1 MPPRRARGLPSGIPA
16 PRSVR
21 RTPRPS
27 AVSAVAN
34 PRIWNRRL
42 HRWGALVV
50 AVPFLLVICTGLL
63 LQLKKQIPWVQP
75 PEQRGATAAPAL
87 TLPEVLARAAAV
99 PEAGI
104 RGWDDVDRLDVRPG
118 KGLIKVVTKS
128 RWEVQLDAQTGA
140 VLQTAYRRS
149 DLIEQLHDG
158 SWFHASAK
166 LLIFLPVAVL
176 VLGLWVTGMYLY
188 LLPYRAR
195 RAARAARAQAVAPAA

>member
-1 MPPRRARGLPSGIPA
+1 
-16 PRSVR
+16 
-21 RTPRPS
+21 
-27 AVSAVAN
+27 VAN

-42 HRWGALVV
+42 HRWGALAV
-50 AVPFLLVICTGLL
+50 AVPFLVVICTGLL
-63 LQLKKQIPWVQP
+63 LQLKKQLPWVQP
-75 PEQRGATAAPAL
+75 PEHRGTSTAPAL
-87 TLPEVLARAAAV
+87 TLPEVLARAQAV

-104 RGWDDVDRLDVRPG
+104 RGWDDIDRLDVRPA
-118 KGLIKVVTKS
+118 KGLIKVVTKA
-128 RWEVQLDAQTGA
+128 RWEVQLDARTGA

-166 LLIFLPVAVL
+166 LLIFLPVALL

-195 RAARAARAQAVAPAA
+195 RAARTARARAVVPAA

>member
-1 MPPRRARGLPSGIPA
+1 M
-16 PRSVR
+16 
-21 RTPRPS
+21 
-27 AVSAVAN
+27 AN

-42 HRWGALVV
+42 HRWGALAV

-63 LQLKKQIPWVQP
+63 LQLKKQLPWVQP
-75 PEQRGATAAPAL
+75 PEHRGASTAPAL
-87 TLPEVLARAAAV
+87 TLPEVLARASAV
-99 PEAGI
+99 PEVGI
-104 RGWDDVDRLDVRPG
+104 RGWDDIDRLDVRPG
-118 KGLIKVVTKS
+118 KGLIKVVAKS
-128 RWEVQLDAQTGA
+128 RWEVQLDAQTGT

-166 LLIFLPVAVL
+166 LLIFLPVALL

-195 RAARAARAQAVAPAA
+195 RAARTARARAAVPAA